1 MGADPY
7 KICTNN
13 RRAIKTKINP
23 LPPVAKFL
31 KDRGVGKGKLFSK
44 SFLSPRK
51 RKAIKMKKT
60 MIYFLNDQEKFKIT
74 YAQKMLVRRAVEATL
89 DYEGYKNN
97 AEVSVT
103 FTDNEKIQKINNE
116 FRGIDKPTDVLSFPL
131 TDYESADVPFVD
143 ELDGSLGD
151 IVISLE
157 RAKEQSEEFGH
168 SFDREIAFLTVHSM
182 LHLLGY
188 DHVNSEEEELDM
200 RRRQSDVLTNMGL
213 DIK

>member
-1 MGADPY
+1 
-7 KICTNN
+7 
-13 RRAIKTKINP
+13 
-23 LPPVAKFL
+23 
-31 KDRGVGKGKLFSK
+31 
-44 SFLSPRK
+44 
-51 RKAIKMKKT
+51 MKKI

-89 DYEGYKNN
+89 EYEGYKNN
-97 AEVSVT
+97 AEISVT

-131 TDYESADVPFVD
+131 TDYESNDVPFVD

-157 RAKEQSEEFGH
+157 RANEQAEEFGH
-168 SFDREIAFLTVHSM
+168 SFEREIAFLTVHSM

-188 DHVNSEEEELDM
+188 DHVNNEEEELDM
-200 RRRQSDVLTNMGL
+200 RKRQSDVLTNMGL